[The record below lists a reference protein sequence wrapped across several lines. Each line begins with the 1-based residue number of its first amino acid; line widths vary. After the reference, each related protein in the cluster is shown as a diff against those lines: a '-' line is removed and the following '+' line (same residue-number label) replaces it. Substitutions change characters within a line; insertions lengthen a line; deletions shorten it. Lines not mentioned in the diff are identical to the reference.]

1 MVVVRWK
8 PELGMQV
15 AAVQDPASLGLEWA
29 FRAVCFS
36 SFLHGE
42 MPKQAVL
49 PGLLLP
55 SCSHA

>member
-1 MVVVRWK
+1 MAVVGWK
-8 PELGMQV
+8 PAVGMRV
-15 AAVQDPASLGLEWA
+15 AAVQDLASLGLEWA
-29 FRAVCFS
+29 CRAVCFS
-36 SFLHGE
+36 LFFHGE